1 MNRRTLLLLG
11 TAAAVAAGAAVL
23 FTPDRIAPSTV
34 AGGGA
39 GLAFEG
45 LAARLQNAARIEIR
59 KPDGALALLRQG
71 EAWVLPEK
79 GGYPVR
85 PEKVREL
92 LVGLTELRLV
102 EPRTADPAQHDR
114 LGVEDPAR
122 PGSKGVL
129 LRVLDA
135 QGAALVELVLGRR
148 RVRTQGNLPEGIYVR
163 RPGEDQAWLAEG
175 RLPADA
181 DPQLWLDRDIANLP
195 NARIRGVQVQREG
208 EPALQLE
215 RGDGP
220 EAPLRLV
227 QPAGAAPADEVA
239 LDEIGRAF
247 EFLTFLEV
255 KPAAELPGAPLGE
268 SRFEL
273 DDGLSVTARPQREG
287 ELLWLHLGAS
297 GGAEAE
303 RLEARW
309 RGWAY
314 QVGVWKEKAF
324 APRLEDL
331 AVRPANAPS
340 GDAPSADPAMLP
352 AGPSAGDPVR

>member
-11 TAAAVAAGAAVL
+11 TAAAATVGGIILLAPNTV
-23 FTPDRIAPSTV
+23 DRSTV
-34 AGGGA
+34 PGS

-45 LAARLQNAARIEIR
+45 LAGRLQGAARIEIV
-59 KPDGALALLRQG
+59 KADGTLALVRRG
-71 EAWVLPEK
+71 EAWVLPDK

-102 EPRTADPAQHDR
+102 EPRTGDPAQHAR
-114 LGVEDPAR
+114 LGVEDPAQ
-122 PGSKGVL
+122 PGGTGVL

-135 QGAALVELVLGRR
+135 QGGALAELVLGRR

-163 RPGEDQAWLAEG
+163 RPGETLAWLAEG

-181 DPQLWLDRDIANLP
+181 DPQLWLDRDVANLP
-195 NARIRGVQVQREG
+195 NARIRTVRVQREG
-208 EPALQLE
+208 EPPLRLE
-215 RGDGP
+215 RGDGA

-227 QPAGAAPADEVA
+227 EPAEAPLADDVA

-247 EFLTFLEV
+247 EFLTFLDV
-255 KPAAELPGAPLGE
+255 KPAAELPGTPLGE
-268 SRFEL
+268 GSFAL
-273 DDGLSVTARPQREG
+273 DDGLVITARPVREG
-287 ELLWLHLGAS
+287 EALWLVLAAS
-297 GGAEAE
+297 GNAEAE

-314 QVGVWKEKAF
+314 QVGAWKEKAF
-324 APRLEDL
+324 LPRLEDL
-331 AVRPANAPS
+331 APRPATP
-340 GDAPSADPAMLP
+340 PAEP
-352 AGPSAGDPVR
+352 ASPPR

>member
-1 MNRRTLLLLG
+1 MNRRTLLLLA
-11 TAAAVAAGAAVL
+11 TAAAA
-23 FTPDRIAPSTV
+23 TV
-34 AGGGA
+34 AGIVLLAPNTVDRSTVPGS

-45 LAARLQNAARIEIR
+45 LAGRLQGAARIEIV
-59 KPDGALALLRQG
+59 KADGTLALVRQG
-71 EAWVLPEK
+71 EAWVLPDK

-102 EPRTADPAQHDR
+102 EPRTGDPAQHGR
-114 LGVEDPAR
+114 LGVEDPAQ
-122 PGSKGVL
+122 PGGTGVL

-135 QGAALVELVLGRR
+135 QGAALAELVLGRR

-163 RPGEDQAWLAEG
+163 RPGETLAWLAEG

-181 DPQLWLDRDIANLP
+181 DPQLWLDRDVANLP
-195 NARIRGVQVQREG
+195 NSRVRAVRVQREG
-208 EPALQLE
+208 EPPLRLE

-220 EAPLRLV
+220 DAPLRLV
-227 QPAGAAPADEVA
+227 EPPGAVPADDVA

-247 EFLTFLEV
+247 EFLTFLDV
-255 KPAAELPGAPLGE
+255 RPVAGLPDNVLSEG
-268 SRFEL
+268 RFEL
-273 DDGLSVTARPQREG
+273 DEGLVITVRPMRDGEALWIALS
-287 ELLWLHLGAS
+287 AS
-297 GGAEAE
+297 GSPAGNTEAE

-314 QVGVWKEKAF
+314 QVGAWKEKAF

-331 AVRPANAPS
+331 AARPATPPAEPPGAP
-340 GDAPSADPAMLP
+340 
-352 AGPSAGDPVR
+352 R